1 MTDIFET
8 LATVARTDA
17 ERIRAKWEAM
27 SPEERLAQQCREWD
41 QAKLLGSGVPAL
53 KGRKSMSA
61 MPAIEPD
68 TIIVELR
75 RRSNFAKGQIMEALG
90 DLATVSNLPEVHRA
104 ERALRYAIAELN
116 GKARVGEPRE
126 AAQ

>member
-1 MTDIFET
+1 
-8 LATVARTDA
+8 
-17 ERIRAKWEAM
+17 
-27 SPEERLAQQCREWD
+27 
-41 QAKLLGSGVPAL
+41 
-53 KGRKSMSA
+53 MSA
-61 MPAIEPD
+61 MPAIDPH

-90 DLATVSNLPEVHRA
+90 ALATVSNLPEVHRA

-116 GKARVGEPRE
+116 GKARAGELRE